1 MLGKDTMETASTEV
15 TSIQRRNLFREIID
29 TLSILK
35 VESTSN
41 ICYNFQVNF
50 PSKLM
55 KVPRGCVHWA
65 EQKMFENDRMKKQ
78 EK

>member
-1 MLGKDTMETASTEV
+1 MLGKDTMEKASTEV

-41 ICYNFQVNF
+41 IFHNFQVNF
-50 PSKLM
+50 PFEIDESSTWMCPLGRAGN
-55 KVPRGCVHWA
+55 V
-65 EQKMFENDRMKKQ
+65 QK
-78 EK
+78 